1 MPNINETKEVARKV
15 LPIIYVVDT
24 SGSMFG
30 DKIGAVNAAMVETID
45 VLKDVSSK
53 NPDAEVRVGVLK
65 FSTNA
70 EWVTKNGLEDLEDFF
85 WGEDLEAGGLTD
97 LGSAL
102 NELNNKLTRSEY
114 LVSDTGFCVPVIM
127 FMSDGQPTDNYEKA
141 LDNILVSNKWYKH
154 ATKIAIAVGDDADKD
169 ALAKV
174 VGNPEAVVGVTD
186 VKTLRMLIKV
196 ASVTSSMINSKSRT
210 TAEQNNAIEIIK
222 ATKAELGDDADDL
235 EVNFDDDDSWATPT
249 DTTTDST
256 DSSDDWDDDGDW
268 D

>member
-1 MPNINETKEVARKV
+1 M
-15 LPIIYVVDT
+15 
-24 SGSMFG
+24 
-30 DKIGAVNAAMVETID
+30 
-45 VLKDVSSK
+45 
-53 NPDAEVRVGVLK
+53 
-65 FSTNA
+65 
-70 EWVTKNGLEDLEDFF
+70 
-85 WGEDLEAGGLTD
+85 
-97 LGSAL
+97 
-102 NELNNKLTRSEY
+102 
-114 LVSDTGFCVPVIM
+114 
-127 FMSDGQPTDNYEKA
+127 
-141 LDNILVSNKWYKH
+141 DNIIATNKWYKH

-235 EVNFDDDDSWATPT
+235 EVNFDDNDSWSTPT
-249 DTTTDST
+249 DSSNDA
-256 DSSDDWDDDGDW
+256 DPSDDWDDDGDW